1 MVFAGYAIMMRMIM
15 IIEHRLQD
23 MDLYVCQ
30 IRSVVVPCF
39 AVGGSGM
46 SKLGS
51 GMRVSASYQLR

>member
-39 AVGGSGM
+39 AVGGEWDVQV
-46 SKLGS
+46 
-51 GMRVSASYQLR
+51 RVRNAG